1 MNVRWVRSNAVLL
14 AFLVVVMVAVGVLA
28 VLVVRQQQDQATD
41 NGQVYL
47 QTAPAAGAAS
57 RANTPDPANVLTK
70 PDTPSPVGTGE
81 TAPVEVPAKGQASDS
96 GDRPVESGKPSREVV
111 GETAPV
117 EGPAK
122 GQVSDSGDRPVKS
135 GKPSREVVG
144 ETAPAEAPAKDQ
156 ASDSRHRDP
165 ARAAG

>member
-14 AFLVVVMVAVGVLA
+14 TLLVAVMVAVGVLA

-70 PDTPSPVGTGE
+70 PDTPSPVGIGE
-81 TAPVEVPAKGQASDS
+81 TAPVE
-96 GDRPVESGKPSREVV
+96 
-111 GETAPV
+111 APV
-117 EGPAK
+117 
-122 GQVSDSGDRPVKS
+122 
-135 GKPSREVVG
+135 
-144 ETAPAEAPAKDQ
+144 KDQ
-156 ASDSRHRDP
+156 TSDSRHRDP